1 MVINLQ
7 AFERNVFSQSGED
20 GVLEKLFE
28 IVGTTNRFVA
38 EFGAGDGVYLSN
50 ARSLILQGWSACLIE
65 GDPAKVDRA
74 VRTYIDVFP
83 RVRIA
88 GAYIL
93 PSNIEERLLACDTP
107 AAPDLMAI
115 DLDGN
120 DYYVWEAITK
130 IRPRVL
136 MMEYNASF
144 PPPAKRV
151 VKYHPD
157 NFWDLSDY
165 FGASLQSLVDLNKQK
180 GYELIYCMRS
190 GINAIFVDAPL
201 LDRFD
206 LGSNDVRLIYQPPR
220 YGVGGGRGPG
230 GHGHPARDHVPLTLP
245 DGTTIAK
252 EWVELP

>member
-1 MVINLQ
+1 
-7 AFERNVFSQSGED
+7 
-20 GVLEKLFE
+20 
-28 IVGTTNRFVA
+28 
-38 EFGAGDGVYLSN
+38 
-50 ARSLILQGWSACLIE
+50 
-65 GDPAKVDRA
+65 
-74 VRTYIDVFP
+74 
-83 RVRIA
+83 VRIS
-88 GAYIL
+88 GSYIL
-93 PSNIEERLLACDTP
+93 PGNIEERLISLNTP
-107 AAPDLMAI
+107 DNPDLMVI

-120 DYYVWEAITK
+120 DYYVWEAITQ

-180 GYELIYCMRS
+180 GYELVYCMRS

-201 LDRFD
+201 LERFD
-206 LGSNDVRLIYQPPR
+206 VGNNDVGMIYQPPR

-230 GHGHPARDHVPLTLP
+230 GYGHPDRDQVPLNLP
-245 DGTTIAK
+245 NGTIITK